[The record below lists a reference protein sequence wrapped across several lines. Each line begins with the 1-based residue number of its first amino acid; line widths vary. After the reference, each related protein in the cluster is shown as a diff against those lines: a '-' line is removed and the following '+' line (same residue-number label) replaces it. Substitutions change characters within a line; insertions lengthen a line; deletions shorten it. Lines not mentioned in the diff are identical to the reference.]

1 MRLWRWAVPAR
12 PHRSGWLRCLPAAR
26 MFKALDAAQLPA
38 GRRAAGGEHALCVA
52 AAGLAKGTR
61 VRQTATLGEV
71 LAYFSGVGV
80 SVADLEPDDLV
91 SYDDGSLAGGASW
104 PWWGSR

>member
-1 MRLWRWAVPAR
+1 LGLWRWAVPAR

-38 GRRAAGGEHALCVA
+38 GRVVQATAEGRAAGGKHALCVA
-52 AAGLAKGTR
+52 EAGLAKGTR

-80 SVADLEPDDLV
+80 LQRR
-91 SYDDGSLAGGASW
+91 GSECRGSGA
-104 PWWGSR
+104 